1 MLQLVHELCLQQKLL
16 VQGLLLRGQL
26 LIGCQVL
33 LVGSSVLLQV
43 GQALVSLLLQTLCFL
58 ALELHLQEGQG

>member
-26 LIGCQVL
+26 LIGRHVL
-33 LVGSSVLLQV
+33 LVGSGVLLQV
-43 GQALVSLLLQTLCFL
+43 RQALVSLLLQTLCFL
-58 ALELHLQEGQG
+58 ALQLHLQED